1 METILMS
8 KSERKRLAVIAQ
20 VVSGKLDLRSAS
32 ELLGLSY
39 RQTKRVLSRY
49 RLEGDRGLVHGLRGK
64 RSNRPSDVALK
75 EKALARYVSAYGDYG
90 PTLAAESL
98 AKESIC
104 VPVATL
110 RRWLQEA
117 GLWTRQRVRKQ
128 HRKRRSR
135 RESIGE
141 LIQMDGSHHDWF
153 EGRREC
159 AVLMVIV
166 DDASGRIM
174 ARFFEE
180 ETLLAAFAMMQ
191 LYVTKHG
198 LPQAVYVDRAGIYRS
213 DREPTEEE
221 LFNDLQP
228 QTHFGRAMQSLNVR
242 LILAR
247 SPQAKG
253 RVERMNRTLQD
264 RLVKALRQADIRD
277 LATANSYLDSEFLE
291 DFNAKFAKPPAQPT
305 DGHRPLSNE
314 QDLLREL
321 SIHEE
326 RIVQN
331 DWTVRWQNGFLQL
344 PRSSGVHPKQRI
356 TVCSQLDGRVRLF
369 EGDRELT
376 YGTNRTEPKPL
387 PKPIKTPGHAKSS
400 QGQKPSA
407 SHPWRGKAGS
417 ISRGVPAPT

>member
-8 KSERKRLAVIAQ
+8 KNERKRLAVMAQ
-20 VVSGKLDLRSAS
+20 VVSGKLGLSAAS
-32 ELLGLSY
+32 DLLGLSY

-49 RLEGDRGLVHGLRGK
+49 RTEGDRGLVHGLRGK
-64 RSNRPSDVALK
+64 TSNRPSDATLK
-75 EKALARYVSAYGDYG
+75 QQTLARYVAAYSDYG

-98 AKESIC
+98 AKESLC

-180 ETLLAAFAMMQ
+180 ETLLAAFEMMK
-191 LYVTKHG
+191 LYVTQHG

-213 DREPTEEE
+213 DREPTEDEIV
-221 LFNDLQP
+221 NDLQP
-228 QTHFGRAMQSLNVR
+228 QTHFGRAMHSLNVR

-264 RLVKALRQADIRD
+264 RLVKALRQANVSD
-277 LATANSYLDSEFLE
+277 LSAANSYLDSHFLE
-291 DFNAKFAKPPAQPT
+291 AFNAKFTKTPVQPT
-305 DGHRPLSNE
+305 NGHRPLSNE
-314 QDLLREL
+314 QDLLYEL

-344 PRSSGVHPKQRI
+344 PRNSGVHPKQRI

-376 YGTNRTEPKPL
+376 YSTNRTEPPPP
-387 PKPIKTPGHAKSS
+387 PKAPKNTRQVKSN
-400 QGQKPSA
+400 QGQKPSGT
-407 SHPWRGKAGS
+407 HPWRGKAGR
-417 ISRGVPAPT
+417 ISRGVPAAT